1 MISDR
6 LQKEFAAT
14 CTSQTQEIVVNG
26 EEWNDGLL
34 ATVRERVHMEAHR
47 KTMSGDFSSGTDSL
61 EKITYKVGNKV
72 ICCLEGARIGIQCK
86 TFFAGE
92 PCEIYY
98 IVLQGKSFIEKMS
111 ILEHT
116 VPFVLP
122 MREVENDLLSS
133 NGMKFID
140 HMEELL
146 QAYLDRRKQ
155 VYTCHF
161 LRVHLIKG
169 LYGNQIGDLYSSLP
183 FHMIEFMLDD
193 AECTISVTL
202 RYADL
207 LSVLP
212 TRARVLVWPLVNL
225 TMNDES
231 YNIKGILNTGLT
243 NSHLDS

>member
-86 TFFAGE
+86 TFFPGE

-133 NGMKFID
+133 NGMVSMALIYLTGSALSVSETDLSVIRSQKFID

-146 QAYLDRRKQ
+146 QAYLDQRKQ
-155 VYTCHF
+155 ILVTFCGSILSRGCTGTELEIF
-161 LRVHLIKG
+161 IAV
-169 LYGNQIGDLYSSLP
+169 
-183 FHMIEFMLDD
+183 FHS
-193 AECTISVTL
+193 T
-202 RYADL
+202 
-207 LSVLP
+207 
-212 TRARVLVWPLVNL
+212 
-225 TMNDES
+225 
-231 YNIKGILNTGLT
+231 
-243 NSHLDS
+243 